1 MHALAIGFFLVALQV
16 SCDGAPQGSIP
27 MPTPHADVSEEKSA
41 DVSQGK
47 PPDVS
52 QEKHLEERAGK

>member
-27 MPTPHADVSEEKSA
+27 MPAPHADVSEEKPA
-41 DVSQGK
+41 
-47 PPDVS
+47 DVS

>member
-1 MHALAIGFFLVALQV
+1 MHAFVIGFLLVALQV
-16 SCDGAPQGSIP
+16 SCDGAPQGLTP
-27 MPTPHADVSEEKSA
+27 MPTPHVDVSEEKPA
-41 DVSQGK
+41 DASQEK